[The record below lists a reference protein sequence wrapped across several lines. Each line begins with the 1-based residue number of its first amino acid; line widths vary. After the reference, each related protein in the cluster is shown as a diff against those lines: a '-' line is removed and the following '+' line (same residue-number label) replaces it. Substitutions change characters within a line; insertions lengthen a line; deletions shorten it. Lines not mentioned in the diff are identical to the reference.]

1 MKLYT
6 SYYGNLK
13 NIPPDYFIVSASGGL
28 TEELKVAVDSWDTDL
43 APTKDIFFD
52 YKQNGDW
59 SKYVLKFKADVLPK
73 IDWLEKLEQWEEKAN
88 KINKQ
93 IENIVLLCYE
103 SPFDN
108 RGNGQFCHRFI
119 LAEAVEKEFRTNVF
133 EVGFYDCDRINY
145 RLTKPISTDFLF

>member
-13 NIPPDYFIVSASGGL
+13 NIPQDYFIVSASL
-28 TEELKVAVDSWDTDL
+28 NITEELKVAVDSWDTDL

-52 YKQNGDW
+52 YKQNGNW
-59 SKYVLKFKADVLPK
+59 EKYVTKFKVDVLPK

-103 SPFDN
+103 KPDDH
-108 RGNGQFCHRFI
+108 CHRHI
-119 LAEAVEKEFRTNVF
+119 LSEQFEKEFKCVVKEFGHENMIRSGYKLIIENNM
-133 EVGFYDCDRINY
+133 DI
-145 RLTKPISTDFLF
+145 LF